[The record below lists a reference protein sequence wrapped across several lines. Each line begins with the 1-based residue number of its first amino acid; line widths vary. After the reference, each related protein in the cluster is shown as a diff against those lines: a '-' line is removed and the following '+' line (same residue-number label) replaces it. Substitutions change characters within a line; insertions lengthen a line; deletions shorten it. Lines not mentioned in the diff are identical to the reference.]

1 MNAETKEHIL
11 TGGSTF
17 FDLEDQ
23 QLVFQDGTEIPDKFN
38 LAMYTEEN
46 DIKYQSRI
54 KVCERLYLLDA
65 SEGKGICANIYKK
78 SGIQ

>member
-1 MNAETKEHIL
+1 
-11 TGGSTF
+11 
-17 FDLEDQ
+17 
-23 QLVFQDGTEIPDKFN
+23 
-38 LAMYTEEN
+38 MYTEEN